1 MTVPGRHPTGFESS
15 CNNAKLHVIFSR
27 NNAVTAAMVTI
38 VECSIFGQKKEKR
51 ESFFIFVALIYCPVR
66 YKNKLFSRTILL
78 HVSQCEILSIMT
90 NGTLNRVSFHK

>member
-38 VECSIFGQKKEKR
+38 VECSIFGQKRKHEKA
-51 ESFFIFVALIYCPVR
+51 F
-66 YKNKLFSRTILL
+66 LFLL
-78 HVSQCEILSIMT
+78 L
-90 NGTLNRVSFHK
+90 